1 MNNLRIAAVQFDI
14 VWENRS
20 ANFFRLDELLQD
32 LTNLDVIVLPEMFTT
47 GFSMRPEV
55 IAEAHHDEM
64 ETLQWMRFHASRL
77 GALLMGT
84 VSVADGGAYKNRMYV
99 VFPDGRY
106 EFYDKANLFK
116 MGEENNHYSKGNNRL
131 IFEWRGW
138 RIAPLICYDLRFP
151 EWARNGITDQQANYD
166 LLIYSANWPE
176 VRRHP
181 WRTLLQARAIENQAY
196 VVGVNRVGD
205 DDQRIYHSG
214 DSLIIDPRG
223 QVMQDGAGGQES
235 ILIETLDYSALQDF
249 RAKFPV
255 LG

>member
-1 MNNLRIAAVQFDI
+1 MSNLRIAAVQFDI

-55 IAEAHHDEM
+55 VAEKHHNEM
-64 ETLQWMRFHASRL
+64 ETLQWMRHHASRL
-77 GALLMGT
+77 GALIMGT
-84 VSVADGGAYKNRMYV
+84 VSTSDEGLFKNRMYC
-99 VFPDGRY
+99 VFPDGKY

-116 MGEENNHYSKGNNRL
+116 MGEENNHYTKGNNRL

-151 EWARNGITDQQANYD
+151 EWARNGMTNDQANYD

-205 DDQRIYHSG
+205 DDQRNYHSG

-255 LG
+255 LF

>member
-1 MNNLRIAAVQFDI
+1 MSNLRIAAVQFDI

-55 IAEAHHDEM
+55 VAEKHHDEM
-64 ETLQWMRFHASRL
+64 ETLQWMRYHASRL
-77 GALLMGT
+77 GALVMGT
-84 VSVADGGAYKNRMYV
+84 VSVAHNDAFKNRMYC
-99 VFPDGRY
+99 VFPDGKY
-106 EFYDKANLFK
+106 EYYDKANLFK
-116 MGEENNHYSKGNNRL
+116 MGEENNHYTKGNDRL

-151 EWARNGITDQQANYD
+151 EWARNGMTDQKANYD

-196 VVGVNRVGD
+196 VVGANRVGD

-223 QVMQDGAGGQES
+223 QIMQDGAGGQES

-249 RAKFPV
+249 RSKFPV

>member
-1 MNNLRIAAVQFDI
+1 MSNLRIAAVQFDI

-55 IAEAHHDEM
+55 VAEKHHDEM
-64 ETLQWMRFHASRL
+64 ETLQWMRYHASRL
-77 GALLMGT
+77 GALVMGT
-84 VSVADGGAYKNRMYV
+84 VSVAHNDAFKNRMYC
-99 VFPDGRY
+99 VFPDGKY
-106 EFYDKANLFK
+106 EYYDKANLFK
-116 MGEENNHYSKGNNRL
+116 MGEENNHYTKGNDRL

-151 EWARNGITDQQANYD
+151 EWARNGMTDQKANYD

-196 VVGVNRVGD
+196 VVGANRVGD

-223 QVMQDGAGGQES
+223 RIMQDGAGGQES

-249 RAKFPV
+249 RSKFPV
-255 LG
+255 LT